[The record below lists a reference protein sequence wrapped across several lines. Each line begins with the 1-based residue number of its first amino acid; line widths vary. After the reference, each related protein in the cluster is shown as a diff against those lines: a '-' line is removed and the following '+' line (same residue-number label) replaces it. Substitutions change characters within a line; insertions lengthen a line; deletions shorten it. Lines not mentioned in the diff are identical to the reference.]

1 MTLNE
6 LQQRFS
12 QALLYQSTGEDCD
25 ILSDHFTAIDR
36 IQIYRNN
43 FVVSLS
49 EVLEACYP
57 ITRQLVG
64 DECFDSIAKHHIT
77 QHPPR
82 SGNVMSYGAGF
93 ADSVSQ
99 LENITLA
106 VPYLLD
112 VMAIEWSLD
121 ELQRAEDVTLKEGL
135 EPIINL
141 ASVPESQHSDLVFH
155 VKPFSHLIHS
165 NYAIGSLFQAV
176 KDNEFDNLDINQAET
191 LLLVK
196 RGSAQPTLHILNDQ
210 LQQLWVEISHGNPLK
225 RINPALLS
233 ELPNLLT
240 WDVVAGFTL
249 FNESNPRSMV

>member
-36 IQIYRNN
+36 VQIYRNN
-43 FVVSLS
+43 FIVSLS
-49 EVLEACYP
+49 EVLAACYP

-64 DECFDSIAKHHIT
+64 DECFDSMAKHHIT

-82 SGNVMSYGAGF
+82 SGNVMTYGAGF

-112 VMAIEWSLD
+112 VMSIEWSLD

-141 ASVPESQHSDLVFH
+141 ASVPESQHLDLVFH
-155 VKPFSHLIHS
+155 VKPSSHLIHS

-191 LLLVK
+191 LLMVK

-210 LQQLWVEISHGNPLK
+210 LQQLWVGISHGNPLK
-225 RINPALLS
+225 RINPTLLS

-249 FNESNPRSMV
+249 FNENNPRSMV